1 MNQRELVDSAL
12 LRKSCVDIGPTAR
25 DSLQSA
31 IEDIHESSLDKGAED
46 DLHKVRLIRSL
57 RKKSSNKGHR
67 PSILTPKIVK
77 TIVTSK
83 KKNIYTTL
91 APVNLITS
99 KLNVLTSC
107 ASLYVVPRETD
118 KVWAAN
124 GEWLMSFFF
133 IILAL

>member
-1 MNQRELVDSAL
+1 MNQRELVDSAP

-31 IEDIHESSLDKGAED
+31 IEGIHESSLDKGAED

-67 PSILTPKIVK
+67 PSFLTPKVVK

-83 KKNIYTTL
+83 KNIHTTL

-99 KLNVLTSC
+99 KLNVLTSRT
-107 ASLYVVPRETD
+107 SLYVVTRETD

-124 GEWLMSFFF
+124 GEWLMFFF
-133 IILAL
+133 LLS